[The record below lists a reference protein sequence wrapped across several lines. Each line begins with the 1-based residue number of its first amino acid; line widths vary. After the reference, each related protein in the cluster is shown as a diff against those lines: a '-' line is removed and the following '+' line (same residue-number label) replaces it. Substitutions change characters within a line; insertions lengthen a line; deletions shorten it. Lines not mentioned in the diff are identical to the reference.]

1 MAIDRRVH
9 RTRQA
14 LYDAVVR
21 LMLERPY
28 EEIAVPD
35 IAAEARVGRSTFYA
49 QFRSKDDL
57 VARSLER
64 LRPVLQVGRE
74 AQLRNPRIES
84 CQGTLGLLRHM
95 KEYRPLLTAIE
106 GMAGHAIVLDAIRCE
121 LARFL
126 GAYARQGAHRGMP
139 RKLVLDFITGTFM
152 SVAMWWLSEQS
163 ETSPEEVD
171 AIFHRLVGSGIPAG
185 FFFDDPRKFAA

>member
-28 EEIAVPD
+28 EDIAVPD
-35 IAAEARVGRSTFYA
+35 ITVEAGVGRSTFYA
-49 QFRSKDDL
+49 HFRSKDDL

-64 LRPVLQVGRE
+64 LRPVLQAGRA

-106 GMAGHAIVLDAIRCE
+106 GTAGHSIVLDAIRRE
-121 LARFL
+121 LDRFL
-126 GAYARQGAHRGMP
+126 GAYARPGAHHGMP
-139 RKLVLDFITGTFM
+139 RRLVLDFITGTFM
-152 SVAMWWLSEQS
+152 SVAMWWLSEQP
-163 ETSPEEVD
+163 ETSAEEID
-171 AIFHRLVGSGIPAG
+171 AMFHRLVGSGIPAG
-185 FFFDDPRKFAA
+185 FFFDDARKFAA